1 MSKRY
6 EEVILK
12 IENVKASRAGV
23 SPMYPSL
30 LTMAKNLAVS
40 LVDTV
45 KEYARSGDLL
55 VEEDEFLDR
64 LEICCSCDLFD
75 PDEIRCT
82 HESCGCFLKA
92 KGRLVAMMC
101 PLYLWPGDIEKS
113 ILGLEAGNG
122 EEETDQEEGN

>member
-1 MSKRY
+1 MRTRY
-6 EEVILK
+6 EEIIRK
-12 IENVKASRAGV
+12 IEDAKALRAGTR
-23 SPMYPSL
+23 PKYPSL
-30 LTMAKNLAVS
+30 VRMAKNLAGS
-40 LVDTV
+40 LVDTA

-75 PDEIRCT
+75 PDQIRCT
-82 HESCGCFLKA
+82 DESCGCFLKA

-122 EEETDQEEGN
+122 EEETD